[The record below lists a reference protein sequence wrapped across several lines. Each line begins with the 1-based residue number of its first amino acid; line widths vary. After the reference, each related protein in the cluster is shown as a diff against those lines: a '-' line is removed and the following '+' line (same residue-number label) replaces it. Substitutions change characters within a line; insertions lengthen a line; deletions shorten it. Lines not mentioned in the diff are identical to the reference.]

1 MDPNLNIPKNAK
13 PKPGLLTLMVM
24 AVLAFFAARA
34 ERRR

>member
-1 MDPNLNIPKNAK
+1 MRPNLDIPQNRK
-13 PKPGLLTLMVM
+13 PKPGLLWLIVM